1 MTNLDKFYSDAERT
15 TARFI
20 RDGKEQALSAELQRS
35 FLEWN
40 RSSEILAKALA
51 GFWHQNFGLNLTTDD
66 KRAIALQSLLAL
78 MALINGEFDDTMDF
92 PDKAWEEIRE
102 IVSAEAE
109 SLDMETLTEIM
120 TVIVS
125 RGKV

>member
-1 MTNLDKFYSDAERT
+1 MTNIDKFYSDAVKT

-40 RSSEILAKALA
+40 RSSEILAKALVD
-51 GFWHQNFGLNLTTDD
+51 FWHINYGQDLSTEDARDT
-66 KRAIALQSLLAL
+66 ALQSLLAL
-78 MALINGEFDDTMDF
+78 MALINGDFDDTMDF
-92 PDKAWEEIRE
+92 SDKNWNDIRE
-102 IVSAEAE
+102 IISAEAE

-125 RGKV
+125 RGKA